1 MPTMLKVVE
10 APLAGHPDKVCDQI
24 VESIVDEYLRRDPL
38 SRMDIQAL
46 GSHGMIMLGGII
58 DSRADFD
65 ASEIA
70 RTVYEK
76 TGYTDAIEFF
86 VNLERPGEEEGRVI
100 VRGGAQGTA
109 IVHGYA
115 SRETREMLPRAVVF
129 ANLLARRID
138 DLRRTDTRFSWL
150 RPDGKLQLA
159 TEGDHVVAVTAI
171 IEHDNTIEVPHV
183 QAHIL
188 ENAIIPVIG
197 NVDHVKILVNPA
209 GSFTRGGF
217 EANAGV
223 SGRKVLADTYGGL
236 LPHGGI
242 ALAGKDPLKPGR
254 AGTLMARY
262 AAKQLVAEGV
272 ANNVFITAVYS
283 LGMAEPLLLSARS
296 GQGDDLSTLVT
307 ERFDF
312 RSEAIV
318 ERLNLRRPLYGACA
332 TYGIF
337 GREGMPWEEV
347 ER

>member
-1 MPTMLKVVE
+1 MLKVVE
-10 APLAGHPDKVCDQI
+10 APLAGHPDKVCDHI

-46 GSHGMIMLGGII
+46 GSHGMIMLGGIV

-70 RTVYEK
+70 RAVYEK
-76 TGYTDAIEFF
+76 TGYADAVEFF
-86 VNLERPGEEEGRVI
+86 VNLERPSEEEGRAI

-115 SRETREMLPRAVVF
+115 TRETREMLPRAVVF

-150 RPDGKLQLA
+150 HPDGKLQLA
-159 TEGDHVVAVTAI
+159 TEGDRVVAVTAI
-171 IEHDNTIEVPHV
+171 IEHDRSIEVPHV

-197 NVDHVKILVNPA
+197 NADHVKILVNPA
-209 GSFTRGGF
+209 GPFTRGGF

-254 AGTLMARY
+254 AGTLMARFV
-262 AAKQLVAEGV
+262 AKQLVAEGV
-272 ANNVFITAVYS
+272 ANNVFVTAVYS

-296 GQGDDLSTLVT
+296 GQGEDLTQLVT

-337 GREGMPWEEV
+337 GREGLPWEEV